1 MRFLINKLANGRW
14 LLWLHSFNFHRHS
27 AWKVFAWSALTLVA
41 DERRL
46 LCLCWGLSSCARVD
60 NCSTLEAHVEVL
72 EHGLLVRI
80 GGGTHALV
88 VHLFMSLTF
97 VFVNSC
103 RGAFMRRSVIMAA
116 SVVNEHVLL
125 S

>member
-1 MRFLINKLANGRW
+1 MLAW
-14 LLWLHSFNFHRHS
+14 C
-27 AWKVFAWSALTLVA
+27 ALTLVA

-46 LCLCWGLSSCARVD
+46 LGLCWRLTSRARVN
-60 NCSTLEAHVEVL
+60 NCSTLEAHVQVL
-72 EHGLLVRI
+72 EHSLLVRI

-88 VHLFMSLTF
+88 IHLIMRLTLIF
-97 VFVNSC
+97 IDSYRSAYF
-103 RGAFMRRSVIMAA
+103 RRSVIMAA